1 MYWPNVGA
9 YGTSVNLTYPP
20 IWKFQYTCART
31 NVHACTNVSLDKS
44 ILGHKMS
51 LDNFG
56 QKSARTNVSLDNS
69 LLGQKSPWTKVSL
82 YKSPLDRSLFGQKSP
97 WTKVPSDKSLLG
109 QSPLGQLSQH
119 LASLRHTTHIFEQRI
134 DLCLLP
140 DLAQFGKVFAKSR
153 QKMSDTK
160 PGSSKSS
167 ILSYASCTPN
177 A

>member
-1 MYWPNVGA
+1 MC
-9 YGTSVNLTYPP
+9 T
-20 IWKFQYTCART
+20 
-31 NVHACTNVSLDKS
+31 HAL
-44 ILGHKMS
+44 M
-51 LDNFG
+51 
-56 QKSARTNVSLDNS
+56 
-69 LLGQKSPWTKVSL
+69 SPWTKVSL
-82 YKSPLDRSLFGQKSP
+82 DIKCPWTILDKSLLGQMSPWTKISLDKHPLDKSLLGQKSS

-119 LASLRHTTHIFEQRI
+119 LASLRHTTHICEQRI

-153 QKMSDTK
+153 QKMSETK

>member
-1 MYWPNVGA
+1 MC
-9 YGTSVNLTYPP
+9 T
-20 IWKFQYTCART
+20 
-31 NVHACTNVSLDKS
+31 HALMSPWTKVSLDIKCPWTILDKSLLGQMSPWTIVSLDK
-44 ILGHKMS
+44 
-51 LDNFG
+51 
-56 QKSARTNVSLDNS
+56 S

-82 YKSPLDRSLFGQKSP
+82 DKSPLDKHPLDKSLLGQKSS

-119 LASLRHTTHIFEQRI
+119 LASLRHTTHICEQRI

-153 QKMSDTK
+153 QKMSETK

-167 ILSYASCTPN
+167 ILSYASCMPN

>member
-31 NVHACTNVSLDKS
+31 NVHAYTNVSLDKS

-56 QKSARTNVSLDNS
+56 QKSARTNVSLDKN
-69 LLGQKSPWTKVSL
+69 L
-82 YKSPLDRSLFGQKSP
+82 
-97 WTKVPSDKSLLG
+97 
-109 QSPLGQLSQH
+109 LGQLSQH
-119 LASLRHTTHIFEQRI
+119 LASLRHTTHICEQRI

-153 QKMSDTK
+153 QKMSETK

-177 A
+177 AWKIGSTLEGNKSESQEQLWQCPVAISTLSREKGNETEGV

>member
-56 QKSARTNVSLDNS
+56 QKSARTNVSLDKN
-69 LLGQKSPWTKVSL
+69 L
-82 YKSPLDRSLFGQKSP
+82 
-97 WTKVPSDKSLLG
+97 
-109 QSPLGQLSQH
+109 LGQLSQH
-119 LASLRHTTHIFEQRI
+119 LASLRHTTHICEQRI

-153 QKMSDTK
+153 QKMSETK

>member
-1 MYWPNVGA
+1 MSSNNFEQMSPW
-9 YGTSVNLTYPP
+9 T
-20 IWKFQYTCART
+20 K
-31 NVHACTNVSLDKS
+31 VSLDKS
-44 ILGHKMS
+44 L
-51 LDNFG
+51 LG
-56 QKSARTNVSLDNS
+56 QKSLGQTS
-69 LLGQKSPWTKVSL
+69 LGQKSPWTKVSL
-82 YKSPLDRSLFGQKSP
+82 DKSPLDKQPLDNTRLDKSLLEQKST

-119 LASLRHTTHIFEQRI
+119 LASLRHTTHICEQRI

-153 QKMSDTK
+153 QKMSETK